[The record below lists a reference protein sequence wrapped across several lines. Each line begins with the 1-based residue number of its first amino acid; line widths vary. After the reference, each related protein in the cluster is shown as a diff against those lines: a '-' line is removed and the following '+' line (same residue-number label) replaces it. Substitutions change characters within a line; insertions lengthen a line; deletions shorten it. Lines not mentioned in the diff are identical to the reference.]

1 MNDKEKKMRR
11 HLEYISILSFGL
23 LMAVVPARAEDDVY
37 VDLSVLNGL
46 QQSASPAMSAPQPL
60 FPVVHKKAPAVKTKP
75 ASRPR
80 TVKDEVK
87 KEQPEAALKTP
98 EKTVVK
104 TDAVKSPAPA
114 AESKT
119 VSPVEKT
126 AEDTAEVYVPQ
137 ADQKPETSPAPAAKQ
152 PAVASEI
159 LPQPAASQPL
169 KPEAQVKASAQ
180 QTDEVETGLGLK
192 SELITPAKNQVY
204 APEVPSSSDAAAP
217 ENAVSSADNQPAPA
231 ETSPAVSAS
240 VHFDGEES
248 ELTDAD
254 KKQIDAVIAGFQNP
268 HDNKIAVTAYNV
280 DGGANAFRRKRTS
293 LNRAVN
299 VRTYLLN
306 QGYKNYSIKIVNVPE
321 NDERADTVEIKELF

>member
-1 MNDKEKKMRR
+1 MRR

-60 FPVVHKKAPAVKTKP
+60 FPVVHKKAPAVKAKP

-104 TDAVKSPAPA
+104 VVKTDAVKSPASA

-119 VSPVEKT
+119 VSPVEKKAENT
-126 AEDTAEVYVPQ
+126 AKVYVPQ
-137 ADQKPETSPAPAAKQ
+137 AAQKPETSPAPATER

-169 KPEAQVKASAQ
+169 KPEAPVKASAQ

-204 APEVPSSSDAAAP
+204 APEVPPSSDAAAP

-240 VHFDGEES
+240 VHFDGDES

>member
-1 MNDKEKKMRR
+1 MRR

-104 TDAVKSPAPA
+104 VVKTDAVKSPAPA

-119 VSPVEKT
+119 VSPVEKK
-126 AEDTAEVYVPQ
+126 AENTAEVYVPQ
-137 ADQKPETSPAPAAKQ
+137 ADQKPETSPAPAT
-152 PAVASEI
+152 E
-159 LPQPAASQPL
+159 QPAASQPL
-169 KPEAQVKASAQ
+169 KPEAPVKASAQ

-204 APEVPSSSDAAAP
+204 APEVPSSSDVAAMP

-240 VHFDGEES
+240 VHFDGDES

>member
-1 MNDKEKKMRR
+1 MRR

-60 FPVVHKKAPAVKTKP
+60 FPVVHKKAPAVKAKP

-104 TDAVKSPAPA
+104 VVKTDAVKSPASA

-119 VSPVEKT
+119 VSPVEKK
-126 AEDTAEVYVPQ
+126 AENTAEVYVPQ
-137 ADQKPETSPAPAAKQ
+137 AAQKPETSPAPATEQ

-169 KPEAQVKASAQ
+169 KPEAQVKASVQ

-204 APEVPSSSDAAAP
+204 APEIPSSSDVAAMP

-240 VHFDGEES
+240 VHFDGDES

>member
-1 MNDKEKKMRR
+1 MRR

-46 QQSASPAMSAPQPL
+46 QQSAPPVMSAPQPL
-60 FPVVHKKAPAVKTKP
+60 FPVVHKKAPEIKVKP

-104 TDAVKSPAPA
+104 VVKTDAVKSPAPA

-119 VSPVEKT
+119 VSPVEKK
-126 AEDTAEVYVPQ
+126 AENTAEVYVPQ
-137 ADQKPETSPAPAAKQ
+137 AAQKPETSPALATEQ

-204 APEVPSSSDAAAP
+204 APEVPSSSDVAAIP

-240 VHFDGEES
+240 VHFDGDES

>member
-1 MNDKEKKMRR
+1 MRR

-104 TDAVKSPAPA
+104 VVKTDAVKSPAPA

-119 VSPVEKT
+119 VSPVEKKT
-126 AEDTAEVYVPQ
+126 ENTEEVYVPQ
-137 ADQKPETSPAPAAKQ
+137 ADQKPETSPAPATEQ

-169 KPEAQVKASAQ
+169 KPEAQVKASVQ

-204 APEVPSSSDAAAP
+204 APEVPPSSDAAAP
-217 ENAVSSADNQPAPA
+217 DVVRCAATIAVRCLRLNVSSAPSGPTPASEVPA
-231 ETSPAVSAS
+231 SIVADAMAS
-240 VHFDGEES
+240 NE
-248 ELTDAD
+248 
-254 KKQIDAVIAGFQNP
+254 
-268 HDNKIAVTAYNV
+268 
-280 DGGANAFRRKRTS
+280 
-293 LNRAVN
+293 
-299 VRTYLLN
+299 LLN
-306 QGYKNYSIKIVNVPE
+306 PFPPCVRSRPKGTCPSVS
-321 NDERADTVEIKELF
+321 DAG